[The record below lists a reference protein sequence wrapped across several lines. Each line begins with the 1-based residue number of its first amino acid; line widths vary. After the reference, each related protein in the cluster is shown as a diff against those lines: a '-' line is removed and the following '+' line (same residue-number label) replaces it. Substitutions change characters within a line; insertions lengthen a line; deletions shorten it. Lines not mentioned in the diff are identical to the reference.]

1 MSKRTVLP
9 VSINIWLKFLVASLK
24 GDPKTDAG
32 EVEATVFSES
42 LLMGGP
48 RPSETCNLVSV
59 DRLMLGC
66 TEKVSA
72 KGTRRAKN
80 AVTLI
85 VTFGISTLDV

>member
-32 EVEATVFSES
+32 EVEATEFRKSV
-42 LLMGGP
+42 LMDVP
-48 RPSETCNLVSV
+48 RPSDTCNLDSV
-59 DRLMLGC
+59 DRLTLGC

-72 KGTRRAKN
+72 NGTKRAKN

-85 VTFGISTLDV
+85 VKLVILNQR